1 VARPEE
7 KIVLVLQGGGALGAY
22 QAGAYETL
30 CEAGEIPTW
39 VAGTSIGAVN
49 GAIIAGNP
57 PERRVQRLREFWE
70 RVSSRLL
77 AWPLSND
84 DNSRRIFN
92 ETSAVLVAAGGAP
105 GFFEPRVPPAVLM
118 PQGTPEAISLYDTE
132 PLRATLEELVDFD
145 LLNSGAV
152 RLSVGAVQVL
162 SGNMKY
168 FDTQKMRIGP
178 EHIMASGALPPGF
191 PPIEIDGQPY
201 WDGGLVSNT
210 PLEFVLERTGP
221 RDDMVIF
228 QIDLFSAKGCMPE
241 NLFDIGQREKEIRY
255 SSRTRLNTD
264 IFREMQT
271 IRRAIRHLRGKV
283 PPELCDN
290 PDWEFLDSVS
300 CDAAVTI
307 VLLIHRRAAY
317 WTQSNDYEFSRY
329 SMEEHWLS
337 GRADVER
344 SLNDPAWKNR
354 TRPEEGVQVLDLTRE
369 LDTHPKERAL

>member
-1 VARPEE
+1 MARPEE

-49 GAIIAGNP
+49 GAIVAGNP

-105 GFFEPRVPPAVLM
+105 GFFEPRIPPAVLM

-241 NLFDIGQREKEIRY
+241 NLFNI
-255 SSRTRLNTD
+255 
-264 IFREMQT
+264 
-271 IRRAIRHLRGKV
+271 
-283 PPELCDN
+283 
-290 PDWEFLDSVS
+290 
-300 CDAAVTI
+300 
-307 VLLIHRRAAY
+307 
-317 WTQSNDYEFSRY
+317 
-329 SMEEHWLS
+329 
-337 GRADVER
+337 
-344 SLNDPAWKNR
+344 
-354 TRPEEGVQVLDLTRE
+354 
-369 LDTHPKERAL
+369 

>member
-1 VARPEE
+1 MARPEE

-49 GAIIAGNP
+49 GAIVAGNP

-118 PQGTPEAISLYDTE
+118 PKGTPEAISLYDTE

-168 FDTQKMRIGP
+168 FDTEKMRIGP